1 MDGGQVSIKEHAM
14 QGSFSQRTM
23 DLILVI
29 SGLFL
34 VWPVLVLVALFV
46 WVKHGWPVFFP
57 QERAGFEGKPF
68 RLYKFRTMT
77 NERDREGKLLADA
90 HRLTPL
96 GRFLR
101 NTSLDELPELYNV
114 IKGDMALVGP
124 RPLFM
129 RYLPYY
135 TKREL
140 LRHSVKPGITGWA
153 QIHGRNFLPWEER
166 LALDVWYVE
175 NRSLW
180 LDIKILLQT
189 VVKVIARDGVS
200 ADPDDA
206 ETDLD
211 QERKDNIPS
220 EAVSDQRAAE
230 IKIPER
236 ADK

>member
-1 MDGGQVSIKEHAM
+1 M
-14 QGSFSQRTM
+14 QGSFPKRTM
-23 DLILVI
+23 DLILVVL
-29 SGLFL
+29 GLL
-34 VWPVLVLVALFV
+34 LIWPVLALVAVLVWA
-46 WVKHGWPVFFP
+46 KHGWPVFFA
-57 QERAGFEGKPF
+57 QQRAGLGEKSF

-77 NERDREGKLLADA
+77 NQRDSDGKLLADA

-96 GRFLR
+96 GRVLR

-135 TKREL
+135 TNRER

-180 LDIKILLQT
+180 LDFKILLLT
-189 VVKVIARDGVS
+189 VVKVVSRDGVS
-200 ADPDDA
+200 ADPDA
-206 ETDLD
+206 VETDLD
-211 QERKDNIPS
+211 QERRDKIMAETAEEIPGHC
-220 EAVSDQRAAE
+220 D
-230 IKIPER
+230 
-236 ADK
+236 

>member
-1 MDGGQVSIKEHAM
+1 M
-14 QGSFSQRTM
+14 QGSFSQRTV

-29 SGLFL
+29 SGLL
-34 VWPVLVLVALFV
+34 IVWPVLALVAVLV
-46 WVKHGWPVFFP
+46 WVKHGWPVLFT
-57 QERAGFEGKPF
+57 QQRAGLGGKPF

-77 NERDREGKLLADA
+77 NERDGEGKLLADA

-101 NTSLDELPELYNV
+101 NTSIDELPELYNV

-140 LRHSVKPGITGWA
+140 LRHTVKPGITGWA

-180 LDIKILLQT
+180 LDFRILFQT
-189 VVKVIARDGVS
+189 IVKVIARDGVS

-211 QERKDNIPS
+211 QERKDNVPGTTG
-220 EAVSDQRAAE
+220 AGQAATATGV
-230 IKIPER
+230 PER
-236 ADK
+236 GMK